1 MDEAKLNHEDPP
13 QLNSEQAE
21 PVLETQEQPVEIPE
35 TKKAEVERTKEVQ
48 SAILR
53 NWAERQNPPLVE
65 GVDFMIPKIEDEE
78 NPENISPHEMT
89 NVYFGF
95 KVDKENPGKMFKVVK
110 EFFEKEYSSEMQKHG
125 IKKETW
131 TPDTK
136 LNYSW
141 AGRFCIEGAGGGAI
155 DTAPLQSV
163 NPIIC
168 ETHHQEFKDFFKQE
182 AGFDLPSP
190 EKLDEILEKMSD
202 NLEWYKTVL
211 AELKGRIKS
220 EEQKK
225 ISGGESESWKYNRY
239 VLNLEYIVKILTDA
253 KYEKDKKAT
262 GLSDVGPDRKMAEL
276 PEVITGK
283 IDEKIRHYNDLTY
296 NADDHFD
303 LDEVCGV
310 LGDSFHP
317 PVGAGTRIDR
327 IYEDNF
333 GFDRKEIEDICR
345 KFSEKLYRK

>member
-1 MDEAKLNHEDPP
+1 MSDKQEPI
-13 QLNSEQAE
+13 EQ
-21 PVLETQEQPVEIPE
+21 QESKEIPTQLQPESIEELSVQKTESKREE
-35 TKKAEVERTKEVQ
+35 TERTKEVQ
-48 SAILR
+48 AAILR

-65 GVDFMIPKIEDEE
+65 GEDFMIPKIEDEE

-95 KVDKENPGKMFKVVK
+95 KQENFGAVRR
-110 EFFEKEYSSEMQKHG
+110 FFEEEYFETMKQNGMQN
-125 IKKETW
+125 EW
-131 TPDTK
+131 TVTTK

-163 NPIIC
+163 KPIVC
-168 ETHHQEFKDFFKQE
+168 ETHHKEFKELFRQE
-182 AGFDLPSP
+182 TGFDLPSP
-190 EKLDEILEKMSD
+190 EKLGEILEKMSD
-202 NLEWYKTVL
+202 NLEWYEGVL
-211 AELKGRIKS
+211 LELQSRIKT

-225 ISGGESESWKYNRY
+225 QNGGESELWRYNKYAM
-239 VLNLEYIVKILTDA
+239 NLEYIVKILTDA
-253 KYEKDKKAT
+253 KKEKLKKEIGAS
-262 GLSDVGPDRKMAEL
+262 GEGEDRRMAEL

-283 IDEKIRHYNDLTY
+283 IDEKVRHYNDLTY

-310 LGDSFHP
+310 LGGQFHP
-317 PVGAGTRIDR
+317 PAEIGARVDR

-333 GFDRKEIEDICR
+333 GFDRKNIEDICR
-345 KFSEKLYRK
+345 KFSEKLYGENK